1 MRVGIVI
8 DSACDLPLSFI
19 QQHNLQIMPINLV
32 FGDEI
37 FIDERNPD
45 ETIEFYK
52 RYLKERNLDAQT
64 QPFSVEQ
71 ITNLFLDRLV
81 LNYDR
86 VLVITITGS
95 RSQIFENATKAS
107 FAILSGYKDRRAKA
121 GVDGAFALRVVDS
134 KTLFTGEAVLVHE
147 AVRLLE
153 EENVSFDRLRPAV
166 DALSKHVHA
175 YLVPNDLYYVR
186 TRARK
191 RGDRSIGL
199 LSYAVGSALDIKPIL
214 KAYRGDTFPVKK
226 LQGFETAV
234 SALFDIAMEAIEK
247 GLETK
252 VVAMSYAGN
261 PEVIKQHPRYKEFS
275 QHAHR
280 HGIELMLSVMSTTA
294 GINVGPESFSLAYIS
309 SKEGGE

>member
-107 FAILSGYKDRRAKA
+107 FAVLSGYKDRRTKA
-121 GVDGAFALRVVDS
+121 GVEGAFALRVVDS

-153 EENVSFDRLRPAV
+153 EENVPFDRLRPAV

-199 LSYAVGSALDIKPIL
+199 LSYAVGSALDIKPVL

-234 SALFDIAMEAIEK
+234 SALFDIAMEAIDK

-309 SKEGGE
+309 SKEGE

>member
-8 DSACDLPLSFI
+8 DSACDLPRSYIEEHKLE
-19 QQHNLQIMPINLV
+19 IMPINLV

-37 FIDERNPD
+37 FIDERDPD
-45 ETIEFYK
+45 KTIEFYQ
-52 RYLKERNLDAQT
+52 RYLAERNLDAET

-71 ITNLFLDRLV
+71 ITNMFLDRLV

-86 VLVITITGS
+86 VLAITIAGS
-95 RSQIFENATKAS
+95 RSQIFENTTKAS
-107 FAILSGYKDRRAKA
+107 FAVLSGYKDRRAKA
-121 GVDGAFALRVVDS
+121 GVEGAFSLRVVDS
-134 KTLFTGEAVLVHE
+134 KTMFTGEAVLAHE
-147 AVRLLE
+147 AMRLLE
-153 EENVSFDRLRPAV
+153 EDTPFDKLRPAIE
-166 DALSKHVHA
+166 ALSKDVHA

-191 RGDRSIGL
+191 RGDRSVGL

-214 KAYRGDTFPVKK
+214 KGYRGDTFPVKK
-226 LQGFETAV
+226 LQGFDNAV
-234 SALFDIAMEAIEK
+234 SALFDIAMEAINN
-247 GLETK
+247 GLLTN

-261 PEVIKQHPRYKEFS
+261 PDVIKNHPRYKEFS

-294 GINVGPESFSLAYIS
+294 GINVGPNSFSLGYIA
-309 SKEGGE
+309 K